1 MVKIFRINEAAE
13 NADGTRHWGIQQNSI
28 VGRGQTYSC
37 EVQLP
42 DTATINEASENGTTY
57 LPRKCSLV
65 SRSKG
70 NRTVHEIKPVGEE
83 LDEKIVLVSRIG
95 TQDEVLLRLLSSRG
109 AEIIHV
115 QGEASHDL
123 IPTPRKQVQHLI
135 VRFADE
141 KAFVILAYRDKTR
154 LARNVPSSAERVS
167 WLGNKP
173 LSVSDCQKLL
183 AADPEK

>member
-42 DTATINEASENGTTY
+42 DTATINGASENGVIY

-123 IPTPRKQVQHLI
+123 IPTPRKQVQHII

-154 LARNVPSSAERVS
+154 TTRDVPSSAERVS

-173 LSVSDCQKLL
+173 LSVSDCQRLL
-183 AADPEK
+183 AADLGK